1 VQALLRIFNE
11 VAAVNTAF
19 ASSSLPVAAN
29 AQGTFLNQIFMG
41 QFRPDGGGGPRW
53 AGNLKQYQFAVTG
66 SPPNEQLFL
75 ADANGDAAISGAGT
89 GFISAVAES
98 FWTEKNPL
106 TLPDSIGGFWLN
118 NPTGAG
124 DGFDLPDG
132 EIVDKGGAAQQIRLA
147 NLQNNYSTNPH
158 SPRNL
163 FTCTTGCAKDSSLS
177 GFHFATDNSSITD
190 TSLGITA
197 PTNSVSSLSRSG
209 ATVTVGLS
217 AAPSPL
223 LVDGQTVAMAG
234 AAYPELNGTFSIT
247 KVNETTFTYTIN
259 ESPKQTTTSTGTY
272 TASLPSSP
280 KTITQLTRTGT
291 GSGTAQS
298 LVRATVTGHGYANN
312 QNITISGAGGAQ
324 YNGTFPITLVD
335 ANTFTYVI
343 TDAPATPGSGG
354 TATQGANSLPI
365 STITRG
371 ATAADGSSTV
381 MVTFGSKLPT
391 GFNGTTTVTIAGV
404 VPSAYNGTYTIIA
417 GNNSGLCNGS
427 KPSNKEFCYSIA
439 TLPASPDT
447 TSGMTADTT
456 ATSTVTLTHPVT
468 CTGSTPSPTATV
480 TATGANSFANGN
492 SISIAGN
499 PVGANE
505 NRYVGTYTIANRTP
519 TTFTYSITVSP
530 PLCTFSTAGVTAA
543 TTTGGA
549 DKNSLINWVRGE
561 DNVHDEQS
569 PGNGINIRSSVHG
582 DVLHSRPTVINYGPG
597 TGVVVFYGANDGT
610 FRAVNGNQP
619 LGNGNPI
626 GGADPGGEIFSFI
639 PTEFYKKLKRL
650 YQNSP
655 QVKLANTP
663 TGIVPTPMPREYF
676 FDGSTGV
683 YQGGGKVYLYLAGRR
698 GTDENGNGVIYALDV
713 SDPADPKFLWKHI
726 GGEAG
731 FEQLGQAWSTPK
743 VAFVK
748 GHVDGSG
755 NPLPVVIFGGGY
767 DTNQDSDPPGVA
779 TDSVGRAIYVLDALD
794 GTVVWKAVFAAA
806 GGATS
811 CTGNP
816 CNLSGMTYSIPSDIT
831 LLNRDYDLNPGYIDR
846 LYAADVGGNI
856 WRVDLEPTT
865 GTAPSNWIV
874 TKFASLGGSGSPKRK
889 FFFPPDVVTTKNFDM
904 VMAGTGDREHPL
916 YSASTTSSYAV
927 KNRFYALRDPNVG
940 TEVAPGW
947 VAITDGTASTGTAVP
962 SDLTHVIPPSTLYD
976 AATAT
981 DRGFYVDMPNAGEKI
996 VNAPTTVGGFSYF
1009 GTNAPPLPTSQA
1021 CTNLGTARG
1030 YQVNFLTG
1038 ATRSN
1043 VIDGGGL
1050 PPSPVAGLVTIDMGG
1065 GTEKTFPFLLGA
1077 NPDPTC
1083 QGPDCT
1089 SSFGG
1094 SRPPVPIPPTRRRV
1108 FWYNDKHDN

>member
-1 VQALLRIFNE
+1 
-11 VAAVNTAF
+11 
-19 ASSSLPVAAN
+19 
-29 AQGTFLNQIFMG
+29 
-41 QFRPDGGGGPRW
+41 
-53 AGNLKQYQFAVTG
+53 
-66 SPPNEQLFL
+66 
-75 ADANGDAAISGAGT
+75 
-89 GFISAVAES
+89 
-98 FWTEKNPL
+98 
-106 TLPDSIGGFWLN
+106 
-118 NPTGAG
+118 
-124 DGFDLPDG
+124 
-132 EIVDKGGAAQQIRLA
+132 
-147 NLQNNYSTNPH
+147 
-158 SPRNL
+158 
-163 FTCTTGCAKDSSLS
+163 
-177 GFHFATDNSSITD
+177 
-190 TSLGITA
+190 
-197 PTNSVSSLSRSG
+197 
-209 ATVTVGLS
+209 
-217 AAPSPL
+217 L
-223 LVDGQTVAMAG
+223 LVDGQTVVMAG
-234 AAYPELNGTFSIT
+234 AAYPELNGSFTIT

-259 ESPKQTTTSTGTY
+259 ESPQQATTSTGTY
-272 TASLPSSP
+272 TASLPSNP
-280 KTITQLTRTGT
+280 QTITQLTRAGT
-291 GSGTAQS
+291 ASGTAQS
-298 LVRATVTGHGYANN
+298 RVTATVAGHGYSVG
-312 QNITISGAGGAQ
+312 QNVTIAGATGAQ
-324 YNGTFPITLVD
+324 YNGTFTISTVPTTD
-335 ANTFTYVI
+335 TFTYLI
-343 TDAPATPGSGG
+343 TDGPTTPGGGG
-354 TATQGANSLPI
+354 TATQGVNVITIPAGG
-365 STITRG
+365 ITRG
-371 ATAADGSSTV
+371 ATAADRTSTV
-381 MVTFGSKLPT
+381 LVTVANNLPAGFAGGS
-391 GFNGTTTVTIAGV
+391 TVTIAGAT
-404 VPSAYNGTYTIIA
+404 PSAYNGTFTIIS
-417 GNNSGLCNGS
+417 GNNSGSCNGT
-427 KPSNKEFCYSIA
+427 KPGKKEFCFSMT
-439 TLPASPDT
+439 TLPVSPET
-447 TSGMTADTT
+447 TSGMTADVT

-468 CTGSTPSPTATV
+468 CTGATPSATTTV
-480 TATGANSFANGN
+480 TATTSAAHSFAVGN

-505 NRYVGTYTIANRTP
+505 SGYVGTFTVASVP
-519 TTFTYSITVSP
+519 SSTTFTYPITVSP
-530 PLCTFSTAGVTAA
+530 SLCTFSTAGVTAA

-561 DNVHDEQS
+561 DNVGDEQS
-569 PGNGINIRSSVHG
+569 PGNGINIRPSVHG
-582 DVLHSRPTVINYGPG
+582 DVLHSRPTVINYGTS
-597 TGVVVFYGANDGT
+597 TGVVVYYGANDGT

-663 TGIVPTPMPREYF
+663 TGIVPTPMPRDYF

-698 GTDENGNGVIYALDV
+698 GTDENGKGVIYAIDV

-726 GGEAG
+726 GGETG
-731 FEQLGQAWSTPK
+731 FEELGQAWSTPK

-767 DTNQDSDPPGVA
+767 DTNQDSDPPGSA
-779 TDSVGRAIYVLDALD
+779 TDSVGRAIYVLDATD
-794 GTVVWKAVFAAA
+794 GTVIWKAVFSAS

-816 CNLSGMTYSIPSDIT
+816 CNLAGMTYSIPSDIT

-856 WRVDLEPTT
+856 WRVDLEPSA
-865 GTAPSNWIV
+865 GTAPANWTV
-874 TKFASLGGSGSPKRK
+874 TLFASVGGSGSPKRK
-889 FFFPPDVVTTKNFDM
+889 FFFPPDVVTTKDFDM

-927 KNRFYALRDPNVG
+927 KNRFYALKDPNVG

-947 VAITDGTASTGTAVP
+947 VAITDATASTGTAVP
-962 SDLTHVIPPSTLYD
+962 TGLTHVVPPSALYD
-976 AATAT
+976 PAVAT
-981 DRGFYVDMPNAGEKI
+981 DNGFYVDMPNAGEKI
-996 VNAPTTVGGFSYF
+996 VNAPTTVGGFTYF

-1065 GTEKTFPFLLGA
+1065 GNEKTFPFLLGP
-1077 NPDPTC
+1077 NPDPSC

-1108 FWYNDKHDN
+1108 YWYVDKHDN